1 MEKTKIFK
9 IIVMILIFVLLFIF
23 VSQTVSAIGVG
34 TALEKFDDPA
44 VVKDNSE
51 TTSKVQKLISV
62 VINITQ
68 VIGAGIA
75 ILMLVVLGIKW
86 IGESPSGRAQIAK
99 STRYYILGAIFIFA
113 AIGLLQIV
121 KSFTE
126 ESLMNES
133 KWN

>member
-1 MEKTKIFK
+1 MKKGKIFK
-9 IIVMILIFVLLFIF
+9 IIIMILMFIILFVF

-34 TALEKFDDPA
+34 SALEKFDNSA
-44 VVKDNSE
+44 IVKDNSQA
-51 TTSKVQKLISV
+51 TSKIQTLISV
-62 VINITQ
+62 VINVTQ

-99 STRYYILGAIFIFA
+99 SSRYYILGAIFIFA
-113 AIGLLQIV
+113 AVGLLQIV

-126 ESLMNES
+126 KSLVNEV
-133 KWN
+133 K